1 MIEPKNILI
10 VRTDRIGD
18 VVLTLPLAGI
28 IKKHHPDCKVT
39 FLVNDYT
46 KEIAKS
52 NKLIDEVI
60 TLKLTDDKI
69 DFTSSLNEIKQ
80 RRFDLAIVV
89 YPKFTVALLIFL
101 SGIKKRIGS
110 GYRWYSFLFNE
121 KVFEHRKNA
130 ERHEL
135 EYNINLLRKIGINED
150 VNKSDVKFNLDVDKD
165 SLNKVKS
172 LLAESGIKNY
182 EVLIIAH
189 PGSGGSSV
197 DLPLIKFKELI
208 EKTSA
213 INDIRILLTG
223 SESERKICDEISS
236 GEKTINLAGKLSIS
250 ELTALISLSKIFIS
264 NSTGPLHIAGALNV
278 FVIGFY
284 PKIIACSAK
293 RWGPYNKKNIIFEPI
308 IDCNNCTV
316 EQCEKLDCMNSIDV
330 GRVFDKVKA
339 QLKN

>member
-1 MIEPKNILI
+1 MIVPKNILI

-28 IKKHHPDCKVT
+28 IKKHYPNCKVT

-46 KEIAKS
+46 KEIAKG

-60 TLKLTDDKI
+60 TIKTAGDKI
-69 DFTSSLNEIKQ
+69 DLSSNLKEIKQ
-80 RRFDLAIVV
+80 RRFDSAIVV

-135 EYNINLLRKIGINED
+135 EYNINLLRKIGVNEE
-150 VNKSDVKFNLDVDKD
+150 VNVSDVKFNLDINEN
-165 SLNKVKS
+165 SLIKVKS
-172 LLAESGIKNY
+172 LLVESGIKEN
-182 EVLIIAH
+182 ENFVIVH

-197 DLPLIKFKELI
+197 DLPLSKFKELI
-208 EKTSA
+208 EKISA
-213 INDIRILLTG
+213 LDDVRILLTG
-223 SESERKICDEISS
+223 SEAERKICDEISS
-236 GEKTINLAGKLSIS
+236 GKRTINFAGKLSIS

-264 NSTGPLHIAGALNV
+264 NSTGPLHIAAALNV

-293 RWGPYNKKNIIFEPI
+293 RWGPYNKNNIIFEPI
-308 IDCNNCTV
+308 IDCNNCTA

-330 GRVFDKVKA
+330 GRVFDKVKT

>member
-1 MIEPKNILI
+1 MIKPKNILI

-28 IKKHHPDCKVT
+28 IKKHYPDCKVA

-52 NKLIDEVI
+52 NNLIDEVI
-60 TLKLTDDKI
+60 TLKLTGDKI
-69 DFTSSLNEIKQ
+69 NFSSTLNEIKQ

-135 EYNINLLRKIGINED
+135 EYNINLLRKIGINEE
-150 VNKSDVKFNLDVDKD
+150 VNTSDIKFNLDVNEN
-165 SLNKVKS
+165 SLDKVKS
-172 LLAESGIKNY
+172 LLIESGIKEN
-182 EVLIIAH
+182 EVIVIVH

-197 DLPLIKFKELI
+197 DLPLNKFKEMI
-208 EKTSA
+208 EKIVSLK
-213 INDIRILLTG
+213 DIRILLTG
-223 SESERKICDEISS
+223 SESERKICDDISM
-236 GEKTINLAGKLSIS
+236 GNKTINFAGRLSIS

-264 NSTGPLHIAGALNV
+264 NSTGPLHIAAALNV

-284 PKIIACSAK
+284 PKIVACSAK

-330 GRVFDKVKA
+330 GRVFDQVTA